1 MDPLLA
7 HFRGLPRGPSEPV
20 LARLPSPHCR
30 FRPGA
35 VQDLLWEGPQ
45 NDPLFWPLFE
55 AYFEAPEPQ
64 MGPKMGQFPLRTAGF
79 FKMHFPGRG
88 PPGASQGPYLGPY
101 FEGSW
106 GLTHVQPHLSWP
118 KGPQN
123 RAQNRASRGPY
134 RPIWA
139 PILGPILEGSWGL
152 GPVQPH
158 LSPPKPQN
166 PKTPTPLMFL
176 IL

>member
-55 AYFEAPEPQ
+55 AYFEAPGPQ
-64 MGPKMGQFPLRTAGF
+64 MGPKMGQFPLRTAGLL
-79 FKMHFPGRG
+79 KMHFPGRG
-88 PPGASQGPYLGPY
+88 PPGASQGPSQRALL
-101 FEGSW
+101 EGSW

-123 RAQNRASRGPY
+123 RAQNRGPRG
-134 RPIWA
+134 PIWA
-139 PILGPILEGSWGL
+139 LGGPGRAL
-152 GPVQPH
+152 GGPFGPYFGAYSGGPFGQSRDRTRGFGPRT
-158 LSPPKPQN
+158 PPE
-166 PKTPTPLMFL
+166 
-176 IL
+176 